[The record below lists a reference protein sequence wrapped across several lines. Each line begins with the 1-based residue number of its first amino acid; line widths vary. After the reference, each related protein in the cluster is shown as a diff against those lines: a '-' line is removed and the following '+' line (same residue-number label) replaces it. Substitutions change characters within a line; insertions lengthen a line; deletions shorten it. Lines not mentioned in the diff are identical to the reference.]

1 MDYNDKIKN
10 ENVPCVAEI
19 LNSIRQLIRD
29 DQPNDLVSD
38 NAKILELTDV
48 AGETEY
54 EDIKLFNKKK
64 SDIEVNT
71 LFERNQHKS
80 NSSNISSID
89 LKEKCNIDRQH
100 SVKNYDKNL
109 YIVQNQESLTES
121 MSIIQ
126 NLIDQVNS
134 LQKQLDDRKDITK
147 GENIDS
153 TIVNLVKQYIKNW
166 LEINLPKITSDLV
179 ERELKQL
186 INNYDFKK

>member
-100 SVKNYDKNL
+100 SVKNYDKNS

-153 TIVNLVKQYIKNW
+153 TIVNLVK
-166 LEINLPKITSDLV
+166 
-179 ERELKQL
+179 
-186 INNYDFKK
+186 